1 MESVISIKTTEL
13 TIRQP
18 DDWHVHLREG
28 SMLKAV
34 LPYTARQFARA
45 IIMPNLAEPVT
56 TVAKAVD
63 YRRRILQALSE
74 VDGVKGFLPLMTAY
88 LTDKTE
94 TSDLNDGYKD
104 DIFAAAKL
112 YPANATTN
120 SASGVTDISKLEPVF
135 RNMEETGMPLLI
147 HGEVNDP
154 TVDVFDREEVFIRRV
169 LKPLIM
175 TFPNLRVVLEHI
187 TTSEAVDFI
196 RSMEGKVAA
205 TITPHHL
212 IINRNALFQEG
223 LRPHYYCLPVAKRE
237 RHRLALRNAATSGEP
252 WFFLGTDT
260 APHPISAKE
269 ASCGCAGIFSALTAL
284 ELYTQVFEEEE
295 ALDKLESFASLNGPA
310 FYGLNTNDRSITI
323 LREDWVIPDRVT
335 ISGQEE
341 IRPFLAGEKLR
352 WKVQA
357 KQD

>member
-135 RNMEETGMPLLI
+135 RNME
-147 HGEVNDP
+147 
-154 TVDVFDREEVFIRRV
+154 
-169 LKPLIM
+169 
-175 TFPNLRVVLEHI
+175 
-187 TTSEAVDFI
+187 
-196 RSMEGKVAA
+196 
-205 TITPHHL
+205 
-212 IINRNALFQEG
+212 
-223 LRPHYYCLPVAKRE
+223 
-237 RHRLALRNAATSGEP
+237 
-252 WFFLGTDT
+252 
-260 APHPISAKE
+260 
-269 ASCGCAGIFSALTAL
+269 
-284 ELYTQVFEEEE
+284 
-295 ALDKLESFASLNGPA
+295 
-310 FYGLNTNDRSITI
+310 
-323 LREDWVIPDRVT
+323 
-335 ISGQEE
+335 
-341 IRPFLAGEKLR
+341 
-352 WKVQA
+352 
-357 KQD
+357 